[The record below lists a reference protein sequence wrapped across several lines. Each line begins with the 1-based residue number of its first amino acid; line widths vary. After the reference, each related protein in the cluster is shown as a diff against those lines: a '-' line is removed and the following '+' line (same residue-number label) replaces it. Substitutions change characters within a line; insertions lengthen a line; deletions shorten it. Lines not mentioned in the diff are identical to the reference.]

1 VDLTHTLAEGMP
13 VAPFHSRFF
22 HGLWDS
28 PDTGSTAW
36 SYQLVMN
43 EHTGTHLDAPSHF
56 VHPGA
61 PHHQTVEEIDP
72 SRFTGRAVTLDLSHI
87 PVERQATADDLAERA
102 ATAAPVRPGD
112 AVLLHF
118 GWDRYWQP
126 RSSDRSYTTRWP
138 GIDASAARYLL
149 EQGAR
154 TVGCDTLSVD
164 GSAAVGS
171 PAHHS
176 LLGAGVLVLENLTR
190 LGEILGESL
199 LLAAPLKI
207 ADGSG
212 APLRAL
218 ALVPAHHGGAQ

>member
-1 VDLTHTLAEGMP
+1 
-13 VAPFHSRFF
+13 
-22 HGLWDS
+22 
-28 PDTGSTAW
+28 
-36 SYQLVMN
+36 
-43 EHTGTHLDAPSHF
+43 
-56 VHPGA
+56 
-61 PHHQTVEEIDP
+61 VEEIDP

-87 PVERQATADDLAERA
+87 SVERQATADDLAERA
-102 ATAAPVRPGD
+102 ADAAPVRPGD
-112 AVLLHF
+112 AVLLRF

-126 RSSDRSYTTRWP
+126 RSAGRAYTTRWP

-149 EQGAR
+149 ELGAR

-171 PAHHS
+171 PAHQS